1 MKRRIKPLTVAFAV
15 VVVAISCAMTGVAFA
30 ASNHGISGTVYSGCS
45 GSGPWFTSSTAR
57 TKSGTGAI
65 KAQFSE
71 LNDGGLTFKLLDKSN
86 VQIGSVQTWSKN
98 ETGIWRTFASS
109 VAGGKVFFNSF
120 RDTNYNCPDSQ
131 NNYNFT
137 GTEYY

>member
-1 MKRRIKPLTVAFAV
+1 MGRRIKPLTATVAAV
-15 VVVAISCAMTGVAFA
+15 VVGICAVTAGVAFG

-45 GSGPWFTSSTAR
+45 GNGPWFTSSTPR
-57 TKSGTGAI
+57 TKAGTGPI

-71 LNDGGLTFKLLDKSN
+71 INDGGLTFKLLDQSN
-86 VQIGSVQTWSKN
+86 VQIGSVQTWTKT

-109 VAGGKVFFNSF
+109 VVNGKVFFNSF
-120 RDTNYNCPDSQ
+120 RDTNYSCPDNQ

-137 GTEYY
+137 GTEFY